1 MGAGTGSLV
10 RMEGGVLPPPRTCSG
25 RLTLPGLWAEA
36 GVGAQPIQAGGPVLA
51 LVPDTVIW
59 IHLAVQARE
68 T

>member
-1 MGAGTGSLV
+1 
-10 RMEGGVLPPPRTCSG
+10 MEGGALPPPRTCSE